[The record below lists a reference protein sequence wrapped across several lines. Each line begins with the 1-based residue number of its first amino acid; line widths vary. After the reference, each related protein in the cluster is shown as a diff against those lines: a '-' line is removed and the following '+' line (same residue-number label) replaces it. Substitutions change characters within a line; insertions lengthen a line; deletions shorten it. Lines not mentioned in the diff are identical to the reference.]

1 MTYARLSLR
10 AIAKQSCV
18 NFCFRVYVNFKRSF
32 DIFQGRF
39 TVEIM
44 NQPESVPE
52 HKQPLHAPTR
62 FIKAFFCFH
71 LFILLVISS
80 IAPSAVAFPL
90 ESEKNMISLGSHYM
104 ILEDSARN
112 LNVKDVIA
120 GPATAGFKPLGI
132 VDPNLG
138 YSQSVIWLR
147 ADIENRLTKPSS
159 WFIEMP
165 FPTLDSINMFIID
178 RETGEILSSQSAG
191 DLKPFDERPYPHR
204 NFVFPV
210 TLPPSKNLAAF
221 IRVDSRGSLTVS
233 AFLWPPDLF
242 HQNSQNGYFAL
253 SLYFGVLIA
262 LFAYNLLLYI
272 SLGDRIYFYYI
283 LFVGTMALGQFSW
296 NGLGNEYL
304 WPNLPA
310 WGNVSPI
317 AGFDAT
323 GLFGAIFSR
332 MFLNTRRSA
341 PSLDKAILV
350 CAAVFAI
357 LLVTIPVTPY
367 QFNAKATSATAV
379 IFSLVAIL
387 SGIVCLAR
395 GFTSARYFLLAWTML
410 LIGTAA
416 LGARNLGWIP
426 TNFLTLYAMLIGS
439 ALEMILL
446 SFALA
451 ERINDLRR
459 EKEVAETE
467 AYEAKKT
474 MVETLERTEKE
485 LDERVHV
492 RTRELQDVNLRLRE
506 SEALLRKMAHHD
518 HLTGL
523 ANRSLLDESLLQAI
537 ERAKRN
543 KGKIA
548 VLLADLD
555 GFKPVNDNHGHD
567 VGDELLKVIADR
579 LKATVR
585 SSDTVARI
593 GGDEFVLLLDTIK
606 EPQDAIHM
614 AEKALASISEPVN
627 VRGAELKVSAS
638 IGVAIFPDDGMEA
651 ETLVKH
657 ADRAMYSA
665 KLAGRNQLKLANG
678 LNASIGKIPQ

>member
-1 MTYARLSLR
+1 MRRIKTFFVFHFLILT
-10 AIAKQSCV
+10 AIFSIT
-18 NFCFRVYVNFKRSF
+18 SF
-32 DIFQGRF
+32 
-39 TVEIM
+39 
-44 NQPESVPE
+44 
-52 HKQPLHAPTR
+52 AY
-62 FIKAFFCFH
+62 
-71 LFILLVISS
+71 
-80 IAPSAVAFPL
+80 AFPL
-90 ESEKNMISLGSHYM
+90 ESEKSMTSLGPHYM
-104 ILEDSARN
+104 FLEDSGRN
-112 LNVKDVIA
+112 LDVKDVIS
-120 GPATAGFKPLGI
+120 GPAAAMFKPLGI

-178 RETGEILSSQSAG
+178 RENGEILSSQSAG
-191 DLKPFDERPYPHR
+191 DLRPFDERPYPHR

-233 AFLWPPDLF
+233 AFLWPPGLF
-242 HQNSQNGYFAL
+242 HQNSRNGYFAL

-283 LFVGTMALGQFSW
+283 LFVGTMALAQFSW

-323 GLFGAIFSR
+323 GVFGAVFSR

-341 PSLDKAILV
+341 PSLDKAIV
-350 CAAVFAI
+350 ACAAVFAI
-357 LLVTIPVTPY
+357 LLVTIPMTPY

-451 ERINDLRR
+451 ERINDLRK
-459 EKEVAETE
+459 EKEAAEVE

-474 MVETLERTEKE
+474 MVETLKHTEKE
-485 LDERVHV
+485 LEERVSA

-555 GFKPVNDNHGHD
+555 GFKPVNDDHGHD
-567 VGDELLKVIADR
+567 VGDDLLRIIADR

-593 GGDEFVLLLDTIK
+593 GGDEFVLLLETIK
-606 EPQDAIHM
+606 DPHDAIHM
-614 AEKALASISEPVN
+614 AEKALAAIREPMN
-627 VRGAELKVSAS
+627 VREAELRVSAS
-638 IGVAIFPDDGMEA
+638 IGVAIFPDDGVEA

-657 ADRAMYSA
+657 ADRAMYKA
-665 KLAGRNQLKLANG
+665 KLAGRNQLKLADG
-678 LNASIGKIPQ
+678 LSASIGE

>member
-1 MTYARLSLR
+1 MG
-10 AIAKQSCV
+10 
-18 NFCFRVYVNFKRSF
+18 RSA
-32 DIFQGRF
+32 
-39 TVEIM
+39 VEIM
-44 NQPESVPE
+44 TQPESEPE
-52 HKQPLHAPTR
+52 YKTALHAPAS
-62 FIKAFFCFH
+62 FIKAFFGFH

-80 IAPSAVAFPL
+80 VAPSAVAFPL
-90 ESEKNMISLGSHYM
+90 ESEKNMIALGSHYM
-104 ILEDSARN
+104 ILEDSGRN
-112 LNVKDVIA
+112 LNIKDVIA
-120 GPATAGFKPLGI
+120 DPATAGFKPLGI
-132 VDPNLG
+132 ADPNLG

-147 ADIENRLTKPSS
+147 VDIENRINKPSS
-159 WFIEMP
+159 WLIEMP
-165 FPTLDSINMFIID
+165 FPTLDSISLFIVD
-178 RETGEILSSQSAG
+178 RETGDILSSQSAG
-191 DLKPFDERPYPHR
+191 DLKSFDERPYPHR
-204 NFVFPV
+204 NFVFPL
-210 TLPPSKNLAAF
+210 TLPPLKKLAAL

-242 HQNSQNGYFAL
+242 HQSSRNGYFAL
-253 SLYFGVLIA
+253 SLYFGVLLA
-262 LFAYNLLLYI
+262 LFAYNLLLYL

-283 LFVGTMALGQFSW
+283 LFVGAMALGQFSW

-304 WPNLPA
+304 WPNLPM
-310 WGNVSPI
+310 WGNVASI

-341 PSLDKAILV
+341 PSLDKAIV
-350 CAAVFAI
+350 ACAVVFAI

-367 QFNAKATSATAV
+367 EFNAKATSATAV
-379 IFSLVAIL
+379 VFSLVATL

-395 GFTSARYFLLAWTML
+395 GFTSARYFLLAWTIL
-410 LIGTAA
+410 LLGTAA

-426 TNFLTLYAMLIGS
+426 TNFFTLYSMLIGS

-446 SFALA
+446 SFAVA

-459 EKEVAETE
+459 EKEAAEVE

-474 MVETLERTEKE
+474 MVETLKHTEKE
-485 LDERVHV
+485 LEERVNT
-492 RTRELQDVNLRLRE
+492 RTRELQDVNLRLME

-543 KGKIA
+543 KSKIA
-548 VLLADLD
+548 ILLADLD
-555 GFKPVNDNHGHD
+555 GFKPVNDTHGHD
-567 VGDELLKVIADR
+567 MGDELLKIIADR

-606 EPQDAIHM
+606 GPHDAIHM
-614 AEKALASISEPVN
+614 AEKALAAIREPAL
-627 VRGAELKVSAS
+627 VRGADLRVSAS
-638 IGVAIFPDDGMEA
+638 IGVAIFPDDGIEA
-651 ETLVKH
+651 ETLLKH

-665 KLAGRNQLKLANG
+665 KLAGRNQLKLADG
-678 LNASIGKIPQ
+678 LNASIGEQ

>member
-1 MTYARLSLR
+1 M
-10 AIAKQSCV
+10 
-18 NFCFRVYVNFKRSF
+18 
-32 DIFQGRF
+32 
-39 TVEIM
+39 
-44 NQPESVPE
+44 
-52 HKQPLHAPTR
+52 R
-62 FIKAFFCFH
+62 FIKTFFAFY
-71 LFILLVISS
+71 LFILPAIFA
-80 IAPSAVAFPL
+80 ITSAAYAFPIG
-90 ESEKNMISLGSHYM
+90 SEKSMIALGPGYTY
-104 ILEDSARN
+104 LEDSGRK
-112 LNVKDVIA
+112 LDIKDVIS
-120 GPATAGFKPLGI
+120 GPDAARFKPLGTT
-132 VDPNLG
+132 DPNLG

-147 ADIENRLTKPSS
+147 AEIENKLGKPSQ
-159 WFIEMP
+159 WLIEMP
-165 FPTLDSINMFIID
+165 FPTLDSINVFLID
-178 RETGEILSSQSAG
+178 TETGEILSSQSAG

-210 TLPPSKNLAAF
+210 TLPPSKKLAAL

-233 AFLWPPDLF
+233 AFLWPPNLF
-242 HQNSQNGYFAL
+242 HQNSRDGYFAL
-253 SLYFGVLIA
+253 SLYFGILLA
-262 LFAYNLLLYI
+262 LFAYNLLLYL
-272 SLGDRIYFYYI
+272 SLGDRVYFYYV
-283 LFVGTMALGQFSW
+283 LFVGAMALGQFSW

-310 WGNVSPI
+310 WGNVASI

-341 PSLDKAILV
+341 PSLDKAILA
-350 CAAVFAI
+350 CAVVFAI

-379 IFSLVAIL
+379 VFSLVATV
-387 SGIVCLAR
+387 SGIVCLMR
-395 GFTSARYFLLAWTML
+395 GFTSARYFLLAWTIL
-410 LIGTAA
+410 LLGTAA

-426 TNFLTLYAMLIGS
+426 TNFFTLHAMQIGS

-459 EKEVAETE
+459 EKEAAQVE
-467 AYEAKKT
+467 AYETRQT
-474 MVETLERTEKE
+474 MIETLERTEKE
-485 LDERVHV
+485 LDDRVHV
-492 RTRELQDVNLRLRE
+492 RTRELQDLNLRLVE
-506 SEALLRKMAHHD
+506 SEAHLRKMANHD

-523 ANRSLLDESLLQAI
+523 ANRSLLEESLLQAI

-543 KGKIA
+543 KSKIA

-567 VGDELLKVIADR
+567 VGDDLLRIIANR
-579 LKATVR
+579 LKAAVR

-606 EPQDAIHM
+606 GPHDAVSM
-614 AEKALASISEPVN
+614 AEKVLSAIREPAN
-627 VRGAELKVSAS
+627 IRGAELKVSAS
-638 IGVAIFPDDGMEA
+638 IGVAVFPDDGMEA

-657 ADRAMYSA
+657 ADRAMYDA
-665 KLAGRNQLKLANG
+665 KLAGRNQLKLADG
-678 LNASIGKIPQ
+678 LSANLDNIPQ

>member
-1 MTYARLSLR
+1 LEFA
-10 AIAKQSCV
+10 
-18 NFCFRVYVNFKRSF
+18 F
-32 DIFQGRF
+32 DIFRGCLA
-39 TVEIM
+39 VEIM
-44 NQPESVPE
+44 NLPQSEPGYKPA
-52 HKQPLHAPTR
+52 LHAPTS
-62 FIKAFFCFH
+62 FIKAFFGFH
-71 LFILLVISS
+71 LFILIVISS

-90 ESEKNMISLGSHYM
+90 ESEKNMIALGSHYM
-104 ILEDSARN
+104 ILEDSGRN
-112 LNVKDVIA
+112 LNIKDVIA
-120 GPATAGFKPLGI
+120 GPATAGFRPLGI
-132 VDPNLG
+132 ADPNLG
-138 YSQSVIWLR
+138 YSNSVIWLR
-147 ADIENRLTKPSS
+147 ADIENRLGKPSD
-159 WFIEMP
+159 WLIEMP
-165 FPTLDSINMFIID
+165 FPTLDSISLFIID
-178 RETGEILSSQSAG
+178 RETGDIISSQSTG
-191 DLKPFDERPYPHR
+191 DLKPFAERPYPHR

-210 TLPPSKNLAAF
+210 TLPPSKNLSAL
-221 IRVDSRGSLTVS
+221 IQVDSHGSLTVS
-233 AFLWPPDLF
+233 AFMWPPNLF
-242 HQNSQNGYFAL
+242 HQESRNGYFAL

-272 SLGDRIYFYYI
+272 SLGDRVYFYYV
-283 LFVGTMALGQFSW
+283 LFVGAMAVAQFSW

-304 WPNLPA
+304 WPNLPV
-310 WGNVSPI
+310 WGNVASI

-323 GLFGAIFSR
+323 GLFAAIFSR
-332 MFLNTRRSA
+332 AFLNTRKSA
-341 PSLDKAILV
+341 PALDKAILA
-350 CAAVFAI
+350 CAVVFAI
-357 LLVTIPVTPY
+357 LLVTIPVTTY
-367 QFNAKATSATAV
+367 QFNAKATSATGV
-379 IFSLVAIL
+379 FFPLVAML
-387 SGIVCLAR
+387 SGVVCLAR

-416 LGARNLGWIP
+416 LGARNLGWVP
-426 TNFLTLYAMLIGS
+426 TNFFTLYSMLIGS

-467 AYEAKKT
+467 AYDAKKT
-474 MVETLERTEKE
+474 MVETLKRTEKE
-485 LDERVHV
+485 LEERVNT
-492 RTRELQDVNLRLRE
+492 RTRELQDVNLRLME

-543 KGKIA
+543 KSKIA

-567 VGDELLKVIADR
+567 VGDELLKVIANR

-606 EPQDAIHM
+606 GPHDAVHM
-614 AEKALASISEPVN
+614 AEKALAAISETVN
-627 VRGAELKVSAS
+627 VRGAELRVSAS

-665 KLAGRNQLKLANG
+665 KLAGRNQLKLADG
-678 LNASIGKIPQ
+678 LNASIGEQ